1 MIAFIVGKKLSG
13 KTYYTQ
19 RFLERSRKPF
29 IVVDSL
35 VEYKVDSRFDNVQD
49 FIEAMQNRNDKIKL
63 GNIGLSLPTTDE
75 ALEFFAWSWH
85 LNPHILVIEEF
96 HQYGNAWGMPTQ
108 LDRLFRMGRHRGI
121 DIVGIT
127 QRFSD
132 LPQVARTQTDAIIFF
147 QQQGDRDFVA
157 IEKFA
162 TAELAQRVL
171 KLKPRQHIEYRF

>member
-1 MIAFIVGKKLSG
+1 MIAFVVGKKLSG

-19 RFLERSRKPF
+19 HFLERTKKPF

-35 VEYKVDSRFDNVQD
+35 VEYHVDTRFDNVDD
-49 FIEAMQNRNDKIKL
+49 FITTLEKKGDKIKL
-63 GNIGLSLPTTDE
+63 GNIGLSLPTSDE
-75 ALEFFAWSWH
+75 ALEFFAWAWH

-96 HQYGNAWGMPTQ
+96 HQYGNAWAMPTQ

-121 DIVGIT
+121 DIIGIT

-132 LPQVARTQTDAIIFF
+132 LPQVARTQADAIIFF

-162 TAELAQRVL
+162 TAELAERVS
-171 KLKPRQHIEYRF
+171 KLKPRQHIEYRL